1 MSRRLT
7 RSIARL
13 LAFVLLA
20 SQIAIAAYAC
30 PALAGT
36 PHVAAGTLAVTADE
50 GADEGA
56 AESASAPMP
65 GCSGMAA
72 ALDPASA
79 NLCAEH
85 CKLGQQS
92 HDVPQVAVPLP
103 VLTALY
109 TLSLSPVRAPALRP
123 AAARLDALVAASPPL
138 AVLHCVYRI

>member
-7 RSIARL
+7 RSIARM

-20 SQIAIAAYAC
+20 SQLAISAYAC
-30 PALAGT
+30 PALAGA
-36 PHVAAGTLAVTADE
+36 PRVAAATLDATAE
-50 GADEGA
+50 EAA
-56 AESASAPMP
+56 AESAPAPMP

-72 ALDPASA
+72 ALDPDSA

-92 HDVPQVAVPLP
+92 HDVPNVAVPIP

-109 TLSLSPVRAPALRP
+109 ALSLSPVLAPAPRP